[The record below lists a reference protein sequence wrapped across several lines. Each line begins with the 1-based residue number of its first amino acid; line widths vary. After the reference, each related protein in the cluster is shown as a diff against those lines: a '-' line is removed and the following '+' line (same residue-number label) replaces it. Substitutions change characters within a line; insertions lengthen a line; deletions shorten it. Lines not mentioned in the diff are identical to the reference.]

1 MRHRADSTAKHLK
14 NVGDPNFS
22 LPTDDGGDPG
32 ILMKL
37 KGVGSEEVPTKD
49 VILEMISLTKLQE
62 QLHQYNKDAEES
74 LHMSLGEMTPE
85 WLTS

>member
-1 MRHRADSTAKHLK
+1 MTQ
-14 NVGDPNFS
+14 GYS

-49 VILEMISLTKLQE
+49 VVLEMISKPQE
-62 QLHQYNKDAEES
+62 QLQQYNKDAEES
-74 LHMSLGEMTPE
+74 LHYVFGRNDTRMVDILI
-85 WLTS
+85 LFIAAQLIR

>member
-1 MRHRADSTAKHLK
+1 MTQEY
-14 NVGDPNFS
+14 S

-49 VILEMISLTKLQE
+49 VILEMISKLQE
-62 QLHQYNKDAEES
+62 QLHQYNKDTEES
-74 LHMSLGEMTPE
+74 LHMSLGEMTPK

>member
-1 MRHRADSTAKHLK
+1 MWETQISLYQRTME
-14 NVGDPNFS
+14 VTQGYS
-22 LPTDDGGDPG
+22 LPTDDGGNPG

-49 VILEMISLTKLQE
+49 VILEMIPLTKMQE

-74 LHMSLGEMTPE
+74 LHMSLGEMTPK

>member
-1 MRHRADSTAKHLK
+1 
-14 NVGDPNFS
+14 
-22 LPTDDGGDPG
+22 
-32 ILMKL
+32 MKL

-49 VILEMISLTKLQE
+49 VILEMISKLQE